1 MKNKESAKSWLLSEF
16 TRFYLSEKLSLV
28 VDSLTEENFV
38 TDLTAFVTQNK
49 TFAEKEIRKNNPDAA
64 DMLIQELGSLN
75 YDMLK
80 ETYFILYNQPDPVV
94 PNIIPIN
101 PTGIEYMNWLSSD
114 VVTLREYAPAIFAGG
129 LDLNNDNTK
138 KMLEA
143 ALKALSE
150 INDDITNLKTILE
163 EINTLGVK
171 K

>member
-1 MKNKESAKSWLLSEF
+1 MSKEQAKTWIVTEF
-16 TRFYLSEKLSLV
+16 AQFYLNEQISLI
-28 VDSLTEENFV
+28 VDSLTEKNFV

-49 TFAEKEIRKNNPDAA
+49 TFAEEEIRKNNPDAA

-94 PNIIPIN
+94 PNIIPMN
-101 PTGIEYMNWLSSD
+101 PTGIEYINWLSSD
-114 VVTLREYAPAIFAGG
+114 ISTLRQYAPDIFAGG
-129 LDLNNDNTK
+129 LNLNNDNTK
-138 KMLEA
+138 TMLEA